1 MRIRRFNEDI
11 LIDISSERIDEI
23 LIELRDFA
31 SIMNNKSKLVE
42 SLLNEFNNFKSQSKK
57 GNDQIDDSI
66 FSLQIIKKDID
77 DCIDKIDT
85 VINNLIDYNTN
96 GRKFLY
102 TENKKNYFNK

>member
-1 MRIRRFNEDI
+1 MKIRRFNENEQ
-11 LIDISSERIDEI
+11 IDISSERIEEI
-23 LIELRDFA
+23 LNNLREFA
-31 SIMNNKSKLVE
+31 SIMGDKSKYVE

-85 VINNLIDYNTN
+85 VINNLIDYNDN
-96 GRKFLY
+96 GRKYLY
-102 TENKKNYFNK
+102 IENE